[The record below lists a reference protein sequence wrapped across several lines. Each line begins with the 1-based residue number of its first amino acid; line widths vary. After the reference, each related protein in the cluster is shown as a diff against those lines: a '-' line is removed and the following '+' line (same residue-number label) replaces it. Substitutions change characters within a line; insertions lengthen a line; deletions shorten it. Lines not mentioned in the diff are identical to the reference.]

1 MMYNQ
6 YKPKGIC
13 IFHIV
18 RWAPKQVRCY
28 IYTQTLY
35 PVLKSDE
42 EIIFTKLNVYFFC
55 IYCWAVTLFYMLSQ
69 TLNPIL
75 KCDEE
80 LM

>member
-42 EIIFTKLNVYFFC
+42 DNIYQTECVFFLH
-55 IYCWAVTLFYMLSQ
+55 ILLGSYTVLYAIS
-69 TLNPIL
+69 NPKPHL
-75 KCDEE
+75 K
-80 LM
+80 M